1 MNIFDAIIIGITL
14 ILAIKGFFNGIVKE
28 LGGLVGII
36 GGLFLASK
44 FYHQAGIYINDNLL
58 EIPNKSAIDLIG
70 FISVFVGFWIVIVFI
85 GFLISKILKAS
96 VLNALDRLLGFLFG
110 GMKFFLIISVIVSLL
125 WQVTFI
131 KENLEKF
138 TKESIVMPILIKTG
152 EKIINLTPND
162 IKSLSKNVK
171 IPY

>member
-1 MNIFDAIIIGITL
+1 MNMFDAIIIGITL
-14 ILAIKGFFNGIVKE
+14 ILAIKGYFNGLIKE
-28 LGGLVGII
+28 LGGLIGII

-70 FISVFVGFWIVIVFI
+70 FISVFVGFWVVVVFI

-96 VLNALDRLLGFLFG
+96 ALGGLDRLLGFLFG
-110 GMKFFLIISVIVSLL
+110 GVKFFLLISVIVSLL
-125 WQVTFI
+125 WQVAFI
-131 KENLEKF
+131 KEKLEKF
-138 TKESIVMPILIKTG
+138 TNKSIVMPLLIKTG

-162 IKSLSKNVK
+162 IKTLSKNVK
-171 IPY
+171 IPH